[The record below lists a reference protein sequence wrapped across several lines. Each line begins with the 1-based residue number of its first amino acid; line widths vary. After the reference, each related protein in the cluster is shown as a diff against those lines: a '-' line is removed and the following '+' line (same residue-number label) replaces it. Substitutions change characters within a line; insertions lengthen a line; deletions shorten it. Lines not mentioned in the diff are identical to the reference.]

1 MNPLL
6 IYFKEDC
13 IELWS
18 LDNNG
23 RLLPVLY
30 NSSNQLP
37 LYFLISGDQILMDNY
52 AKDSFLSGSKN
63 SFGDFWR
70 NIENNSLNYD
80 RFAIKNSFATLLPYV
95 FKESVLPSI
104 VKSHFHTNLSDFL
117 TQSNT
122 AVIFDTFVEE
132 QHKEI
137 ILKLFF
143 EIIGFDP
150 NSILSIDFFNCF
162 RNIQTKCSAIN
173 QSDSFIL
180 ANISN
185 DNFYFHLIGKNSPL
199 HLAKKVLQGKGQD
212 PVLDIVLDFL
222 VEIAMAKGSALKHA
236 DIKKELKNDAKII
249 LNKIPDGLVIHT
261 IKNNN
266 IDVNPLKISFHK
278 NDIEGRINNRQSLN
292 FIQNEFDSFR
302 RQNNAEQLPIFL
314 SGPIIN
320 QSVFRDFFNTTYSKV
335 NLEDH
340 NFITELI
347 LHCLNTMTAKVNKL
361 THISNEFEAT
371 QQLLIEQPKGGKPEI
386 ILPEPI
392 KKKIVPQQPPI
403 NKIIPPPPIN
413 KSVTPTTPS
422 INNVVSPPINKN
434 IPPPPPSVK
443 NIVPPPP
450 PIKNIVPPPPP
461 IKKIVP
467 PPPPI
472 KKIVPPPPP
481 PIKKSVPPPPPTKK
495 K

>member
-132 QHKEI
+132 QNKEI

-162 RNIQTKCSAIN
+162 RNIQTKCGAIN

-314 SGPIIN
+314 SGTIIN
-320 QSVFRDFFNTTYSKV
+320 QSVFKEFFNATYSKV
-335 NLEDH
+335 NFENNDFS
-340 NFITELI
+340 NEFI
-347 LHCLNTMTAKVNKL
+347 LHCLTKILAKENTNAGINTPPIVKTPPKVNTPPVL
-361 THISNEFEAT
+361 NTP
-371 QQLLIEQPKGGKPEI
+371 PKITAPPN
-386 ILPEPI
+386 LPP
-392 KKKIVPQQPPI
+392 KVTAPPI
-403 NKIIPPPPIN
+403 LNTPPKVMAPPPLPP
-413 KSVTPTTPS
+413 KVTAPQ
-422 INNVVSPPINKN
+422 VVNSPPKVSAPPPLPPKVAA
-434 IPPPPPSVK
+434 PPPPPSKV
-443 NIVPPPP
+443 VT
-450 PIKNIVPPPPP
+450 PPPPP
-461 IKKIVP
+461 IKKSV
-467 PPPPI
+467 
-472 KKIVPPPPP
+472 PPPP